1 MKQPHVQGSS
11 VVAQIGGQRDQAM
24 LQKGETISN
33 SKQDWA
39 VAVVLVILVIV
50 KVKTAIEY
58 QLLKTQY
65 HRYSSCGPCP
75 RGQRSLGSL
84 CRECKSPP
92 LLYDW

>member
-11 VVAQIGGQRDQAM
+11 VVAQIGGQRDQAI
-24 LQKGETISN
+24 LQKGEAI

-39 VAVVLVILVIV
+39 VGVVILVIV

-58 QLLKTQY
+58 QLLKNQY
-65 HRYSSCGPCP
+65 LRYSSCGPCP

>member
-24 LQKGETISN
+24 LRKGEAI
-33 SKQDWA
+33 SKQDW
-39 VAVVLVILVIV
+39 VVGVDFVILVNV

-58 QLLKTQY
+58 QLLKTQN